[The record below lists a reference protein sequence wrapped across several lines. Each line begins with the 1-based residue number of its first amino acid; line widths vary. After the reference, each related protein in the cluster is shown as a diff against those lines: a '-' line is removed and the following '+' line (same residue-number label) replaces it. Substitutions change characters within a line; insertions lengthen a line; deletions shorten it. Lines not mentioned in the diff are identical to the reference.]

1 MVFGDGAASLLL
13 GSDGVIASLEGS
25 YSVCYDFPDYRRSED
40 DKFVRASEDRFIRE
54 EGYAKFIPE
63 AISGLLRKHELEAK
77 DFAKVAYPCL
87 YLREHAAIGRRLL
100 AKIAVKNPRLGL
112 TQSGGD

>member
-1 MVFGDGAASLLL
+1 M
-13 GSDGVIASLEGS
+13 IASLEGS
-25 YSVCYDFPDYRRSED
+25 YSVSYDFPDYRRSED

-87 YLREHAAIGRRLL
+87 YPREHAAIGKRLL

-112 TQSGGD
+112 THNLGGISRMGGLQLLHCG